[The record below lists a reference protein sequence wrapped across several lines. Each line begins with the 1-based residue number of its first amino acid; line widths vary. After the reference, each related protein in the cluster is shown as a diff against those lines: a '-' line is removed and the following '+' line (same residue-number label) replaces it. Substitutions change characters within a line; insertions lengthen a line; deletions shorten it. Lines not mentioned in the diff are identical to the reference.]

1 MNHKHLLKLLE
12 HGAYVVV
19 SRDKYYMIFSPFK
32 NNSEGWKCSYHWQET
47 IDDCKNKIGLGVYSS
62 DNLETDCKN
71 WTLVEAYYQ
80 PFKPFEVGQRVKVIE
95 SGEEVV
101 IITVYNNK
109 HTLSYQVKTEDGYC
123 YSYNHSKLLPLEEE
137 TPITLSDEELL
148 QEVKRR
154 NLVEVKEFQTLK
166 DYIREN

>member
-1 MNHKHLLKLLE
+1 M
-12 HGAYVVV
+12 
-19 SRDKYYMIFSPFK
+19 
-32 NNSEGWKCSYHWQET
+32 
-47 IDDCKNKIGLGVYSS
+47 GLGVYSS

-80 PFKPFEVGQRVKVIE
+80 PFKPFEVGQRVKVI
-95 SGEEVV
+95 GKREEGQVISILKKDGIPHYEVMSENVV
-101 IITVYNNK
+101 TDY
-109 HTLSYQVKTEDGYC
+109 Y
-123 YSYNHSKLLPLEEE
+123 HSALLPLEEE

>member
-95 SGEEVV
+95 SGEEVE
-101 IITVYNNK
+101 ITQVHKDRIGLRYA
-109 HTLSYQVKTEDGYC
+109 LSVD
-123 YSYNHSKLLPLEEE
+123 YNHFNHDQLLPLEEE

>member
-1 MNHKHLLKLLE
+1 MQYTYLEKLLS
-12 HGAYVVV
+12 HGLYVVV
-19 SRDKYYMIFSPFK
+19 KDK
-32 NNSEGWKCSYHWQET
+32 ET
-47 IDDCKNKIGLGVYSS
+47 GDFNTITPSSQKIMRNDCK
-62 DNLETDCKN
+62 DWEF
-71 WTLVEAYYQ
+71 VEAYYQ